1 MIHRMDKT
9 VSFNYGP
16 ALAFVEQREID
27 RMGQQAATARE
38 ELLSR
43 EGLGNDF
50 LGWINLPV
58 DYDKE
63 EFERIKKAAAK
74 IREDSEVLI
83 VIGIG
88 GSYLGARAAIE
99 FLTPSFNNQ
108 LTKEDRGGAPEIY
121 FAGNSI
127 SGSYL
132 NDLIKIIGDRDF
144 SVNVI
149 SKSGTTTEPA
159 IAFRIFKKMLEEKY
173 GKEGAAKRIYA
184 TTDRARGALRSM
196 ANEEG
201 YETFI
206 IPDDV
211 GGRFTVLTPVGLLPI
226 AAAGCDIDALMAGAA
241 AQREIAI
248 NQDFASNPSLQYAAL
263 RNLFLRKGKV
273 MEVLIDYE
281 PSLHMVAEWWKQLYG
296 ESEGKDLRGLYPASA
311 DFSTDLHSLG
321 QFIQDGARIM
331 FETCLNV
338 VNPPSDVTIEAEPVD
353 LDGINYL
360 SGKGF
365 DFVNKNAM
373 LGTRLAHT
381 DGQVPQLVVDI
392 PEQDAFSLGSL
403 FYFFEFAVGISG
415 YMLGIN
421 PFDQPGVEAYKK
433 NMFGL
438 LGKPGFEELGEE
450 LKKRL

>member
-1 MIHRMDKT
+1 MEKT
-9 VSFNYGP
+9 IRFDYQPS
-16 ALAFVEQREID
+16 LAFFKEREMT
-27 RMGQQAATARE
+27 RMGEQAETAKK
-38 ELLSR
+38 ELLTR

-50 LGWINLPV
+50 LGWIDLPV

-63 EFERIKKAAAK
+63 EFKRIQEAAK
-74 IREDSEVLI
+74 RIQEDSEVLV

-108 LTKEDRGGAPEIY
+108 LSKEDRKGAPEIY

-127 SGSYL
+127 SASYL

-196 ANEEG
+196 ADKEG

-226 AAAGCDIDALMAGAA
+226 AAAGCDIEALMKGAQ
-241 AQREIAI
+241 AQRDIAL
-248 NQDFASNPSLQYAAL
+248 NKPYAENPSLQYAAA
-263 RNLFLRKGKV
+263 RNLLLRKGKV
-273 MEVLIDYE
+273 MEVLINYE
-281 PSLHMVAEWWKQLYG
+281 PSLNMVSEWWKQLYG

-311 DFSTDLHSLG
+311 NFSTDLHSLG
-321 QFIQDGARIM
+321 QFIQDGSRIM
-331 FETCLNV
+331 FETVMNV
-338 VNPPSDVTIEAEPVD
+338 ENPPSDVVIDKEPED

-365 DFVNKNAM
+365 NFVNKNAM
-373 LGTRLAHT
+373 LGTRLAHIE
-381 DGQVPQLVVDI
+381 GQVPQLVVDI
-392 PEQDAFSLGSL
+392 DEQDAFCLGSL
-403 FYFFEFAVGISG
+403 FYFFEFAVGVSG

-450 LKKRL
+450 LKKKL

>member
-1 MIHRMDKT
+1 MD
-9 VSFNYGP
+9 
-16 ALAFVEQREID
+16 
-27 RMGQQAATARE
+27 
-38 ELLSR
+38 
-43 EGLGNDF
+43 
-50 LGWINLPV
+50 
-58 DYDKE
+58 
-63 EFERIKKAAAK
+63 
-74 IREDSEVLI
+74 
-83 VIGIG
+83 IGIG

-108 LTKEDRGGAPEIY
+108 LSKEDRGGAPEIY

-132 NDLIKIIGDRDF
+132 NDLIKVIGDRDF

-241 AQREIAI
+241 AQREIAL

-338 VNPPSDVTIEAEPVD
+338 VNPPSDVTIDAEPVD

-403 FYFFEFAVGISG
+403 FYFFEFAVGVSG

-450 LKKRL
+450 LKKKL